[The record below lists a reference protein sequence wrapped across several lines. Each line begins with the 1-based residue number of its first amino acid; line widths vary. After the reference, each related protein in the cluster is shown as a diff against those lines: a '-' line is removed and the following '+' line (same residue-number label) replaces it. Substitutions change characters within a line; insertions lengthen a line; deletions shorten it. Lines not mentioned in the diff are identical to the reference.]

1 MRKAKIYWLFVAIV
15 MGLLLFSAFYTAP
28 EGGNTE
34 KALYTIYSD
43 SPTLRKAVTMNG
55 GSVVEDYGSYFLAV
69 LPENAAKRLASVG
82 VKAERSDWMEN
93 VGVPNYPFNA
103 REGQTNVPE
112 NLRNEDTHL
121 YIIKFYGPPKGEWIS
136 EVKKY
141 GEIIGY
147 VPHNALVLKVHSEVA
162 EMLSSYPFIS
172 YVGKYYAAYK
182 VDERILQNPAE
193 YEVKIVLTKDTS
205 PVFLARRLQKMGY
218 EAKWLEGPFNNYVK
232 ATLPYSMI
240 TTIAKMDGVI
250 YVEKYE
256 KMKIM
261 NDVAHAILQ
270 NASTTATDH
279 TVWDNGLY
287 GDGQIIGEADTG
299 IDYDHTMF
307 RYIDANGNFVVP
319 KKDDP
324 KLYSLD
330 NLPPPNLT
338 HRKIVHYW
346 TFVDGSDGGGTTGS
360 GHGTHVA
367 GSIAGNATPY
377 SATDASYNG
386 QAPSAK
392 ISFVDIGDASDSLSL
407 PDDLNYLFAWHYNDG
422 AFIASNSWGG
432 SYNGYSTNSMQVDQ
446 FMWSHPDFLILFA
459 NGNSGPNTN
468 TVGSPATAKNCV
480 SVGALGYSSFFTQS
494 ETLEDIA
501 GFSSRGPTADG
512 RLKPTIVSPGVN
524 IDSADSDG
532 DVTTNNT
539 GTLSMDGTSMATP
552 NAAGAIALIRQYL
565 TDGYYPMG
573 TSGTGISI
581 TPSGALLKAMAI
593 NSADQATGT
602 GAADNPYNGMTFP
615 NNDQG
620 YGRLHL
626 ENVLYF
632 PGDSRKLVFWDN
644 GLDTNRGIAT
654 GETWER
660 KIYVSSSTEDLKVT
674 LVWTD
679 YPALPA
685 ANPALINDLDLVVIA
700 PNGTEYHGNNFT
712 GTTIGSVYSTPN
724 PTSYDRLNPEEL
736 VWVNAPAVGTWTIRV
751 IGYSVSV
758 AQPFAVVA
766 TGAIDTTVGS
776 VEFDHNIYGDTEIAT
791 ITVYDTD
798 ATGSVSVTVTSTL
811 TADSEIV
818 TLTQVATGVFQGTI
832 QLTPTDAAGQLYVL
846 DGDTIRAT
854 YGSAEAT
861 ALVDARIPTISN
873 VTVDALDTSAIIYW
887 DTDEPTN
894 YTFNY
899 GLTTALGTIMKNPT
913 DFIDGTH
920 SQKLTGLQPN
930 TTYYFQIT
938 VWDRVG
944 HQAQTVVLNFTTAP
958 IADVLIVDDD
968 AAFSQWEQTL
978 MSDLAAMGWTYS
990 LWDYSSQGR
999 PNATYMLQ
1007 YKAVVWDTADGYP
1020 PLDDNDVLELETFL
1034 DSGGRLMMIG
1044 QDIGWAA
1051 YDTTNSPWASTTV
1064 QNFIENY
1071 LHALYNA
1078 DQVDTAPVNITG
1090 VAGDPVG
1097 DTIADDLVDN
1107 LGGFYPEDISNNG
1120 GVVAVNYNTAPVK
1133 DAVIR
1138 FDGTTGAGNN
1148 RTVYVPFAYQ
1158 DFQSVSQRKN
1168 LVNQSVYWLIGT
1180 SLPPRGNVVYP
1191 NGGEILSGTVTISWN
1206 AVDDV
1211 GVSHTDVYYS
1221 SDGGN
1226 TWFYLGTTTGTSLS
1240 WDTTTVSNGDN
1251 YLIRVVIYDTD
1262 GLHILDASDSTF
1274 SVDNGVIPEFSDAF
1288 AAVLVVGLLFL
1299 LVRRKL

>member
-1 MRKAKIYWLFVAIV
+1 MRKAKLYWLFVAIV

-28 EGGNTE
+28 QAGVSSGE
-34 KALYTIYSD
+34 ALYTIYGD
-43 SPTLRKAVTMNG
+43 SPALRDAVKANG
-55 GSVVEDYGSYFLAV
+55 GRIVEDYGSYFLAV
-69 LPENAAKRLASVG
+69 LPRVSAERLANYG
-82 VKAERSDWMEN
+82 IKAENCDWMNE

-103 REGQTNVPE
+103 RDGQVNVPE

-121 YIIKFYGPPKGEWIS
+121 YIVKFHGPPKSAWIN
-136 EVKKY
+136 EVQKY
-141 GEIIGY
+141 GEVIGY
-147 VPHNALVLKVHSEVA
+147 VPHNALVLKSDTDVSG
-162 EMLSSYPFIS
+162 MLSSYPFIN

-182 VDERILQNPAE
+182 VDERILQNPGE

-205 PVFLARRLQKMGY
+205 PIFLARRLQRMGF

-256 KMKIM
+256 KMRLM
-261 NDVAHAILQ
+261 NDIAHAILQ
-270 NASTTATDH
+270 DASTTTSVH
-279 TVWDNGLY
+279 TVWDQGLY

-307 RYIDANGNFVVP
+307 RDSTAP
-319 KKDDP
+319 KFDDP
-324 KLYSLD
+324 KLYSLS
-330 NLPPPNLT
+330 NLPPPDTT

-346 TFVDGSDGGGTTGS
+346 TFVDDYDLASS

-377 SATDASYNG
+377 SSADATYNG

-392 ISFVDIGDASDSLSL
+392 LSFVDIGGAGDSLSL
-407 PDDLNYLFAWHYNDG
+407 PDDLNYLFSWHYNDG
-422 AFIASNSWGG
+422 AYLASNSWGS
-432 SYNGYSTNSMQVDQ
+432 SYNGYSTNAMQVDQ

-459 NGNSGPNTN
+459 NGNDGPNTN
-468 TVGSPATAKNCV
+468 TVGSPATAKNCI
-480 SVGALGYSSFFTQS
+480 SVGALGDDSGWGS

-501 GFSSRGPTADG
+501 SFSSRGPTADG
-512 RLKPTIVSPGVN
+512 RLKPTIVSPGVA

-532 DVTTNNT
+532 DPTTNNG
-539 GTLSMDGTSMATP
+539 GTTSMQGTSMATP
-552 NAAGAIALIRQYL
+552 NAAGAIALIRQYF

-602 GAADNPYNGMTFP
+602 GAANNPYNGMTFP

-626 ENVLYF
+626 QNALYF
-632 PGDSRKLVFWDN
+632 SGDTRTLVFWDN
-644 GLDTNRGIAT
+644 GLDTSRGIAT

-700 PNGTEYHGNNFT
+700 PDGTEYHGNVFS
-712 GTTIGSVYSTPN
+712 GTTIGSVYSTAN

-736 VWVNAPAVGTWTIRV
+736 VWVNSPAVGTWTIRV
-751 IGYSVSV
+751 VGYSVSV

-766 TGAIDTTVGS
+766 TGGIDTTVGS
-776 VEFDHNIYGDTEIAT
+776 IEFDHNIYGDSEIAT

-798 ATGSVSVTVTSTL
+798 ATNSVTVTVTSTL
-811 TADSEIV
+811 TADSETV
-818 TLTQVATGVFQGTI
+818 TLNQIATGVFRGTI

-861 ALVDARIPTISN
+861 ALVDARYPTISN
-873 VTVDALDTSAIIYW
+873 IRVDALDTTATVYW

-899 GLTTALGTIMKNPT
+899 GLTTSLGTLIKNPT
-913 DFIDGTH
+913 DFINATH
-920 SQKLTGLQPN
+920 SVKLTGLQPN
-930 TTYYFQIT
+930 TTYHFQIT
-938 VWDRVG
+938 AWDRVG
-944 HQAQTVVLNFTTAP
+944 HMVQTAVLNFTTAP
-958 IADVLIVDDD
+958 RADVLIVDDD
-968 AAFSQWEQTL
+968 AFGSQWEQYL
-978 MSDLAAMGWTYS
+978 IGDLQAKGWTYS
-990 LWDYSSQGR
+990 LWDYGSQGR
-999 PNATYMLQ
+999 PTSADMLQ

-1034 DSGGRLMMIG
+1034 DNGGRLMMIG

-1071 LHALYNA
+1071 LHATYNA
-1078 DQVDTAPVNITG
+1078 DSVGNAPINITG
-1090 VAGDPVG
+1090 TAGDPVG
-1097 DTIADDLVDN
+1097 NGIADDLVDN
-1107 LGGFYPEDISNNG
+1107 LGGFYPEDITNNG
-1120 GVVAVNYNTAPVK
+1120 GVVAVSYNTAPAK

-1158 DFQSVSQRKN
+1158 DFQSPSQRKN
-1168 LVNQSVYWLIGT
+1168 LAHQSVLWLIGT
-1180 SLPPRGNVVYP
+1180 SAPPTGAVVYP
-1191 NGGEILSGTVTISWN
+1191 NGGETLSGTVTIQWN
-1206 AVDDV
+1206 AADDV
-1211 GVSHTDVYYS
+1211 AVSHTDVYYS
-1221 SDGGN
+1221 PDGGL
-1226 TWFYLGTTTGTSLS
+1226 TWYYLGTTTGTTLS
-1240 WDTTTVSNGDN
+1240 WDTTTVSNGND
-1251 YLIRVVIYDTD
+1251 YLIRIVVYDTD

-1274 SVDNGVIPEFSDAF
+1274 AVDNGIIPEFSDAF
-1288 AAVLVVGLLFL
+1288 AAVLLLGLLFL
-1299 LVRRKL
+1299 LVRRNL